1 MVSTSDNYCNCTRWY
16 YVYISIKKERA
27 IMETITDMDIL
38 LIALIMYIITLFLY
52 FKFKVSWFLTPTILL
67 WFVPIFIVDNL
78 FIKIFSVIMI
88 IISIV
93 ITLFNGEE
101 DY

>member
-1 MVSTSDNYCNCTRWY
+1 M
-16 YVYISIKKERA
+16 E
-27 IMETITDMDIL
+27 IMETITDMNIL
-38 LIALIMYIITLFLY
+38 LIALIMYIITMFLY
-52 FKFKVSWFLTPTILL
+52 FKFKVNWFLTPTILL

-93 ITLFNGEE
+93 ITLFNEREE
-101 DY
+101 F